1 MNPTRVPWRFRLN
14 KLAVQITLLILVSI
28 VAFQT
33 IVIGM
38 FHVFG
43 RRHIVDQGDFI
54 ASIIV
59 ALDVA
64 PLSERANVIS
74 ALSHA
79 VPYANIEIEESR
91 PPAAVSSMG
100 GGDLAFENEIR
111 HIDSLL
117 WNGADV
123 FKVEGSAPGDYGVL
137 AVELHKGGY
146 ATISIAQH
154 QKSPG
159 SIWRWLWQH
168 AEDEP
173 FILTQGAR
181 TALSFIIFTA
191 IFIFWALNAIMAPLQ
206 RLAKYAE
213 QIPNDVDPR
222 TLLTEKGPHEVRE
235 LTRSLNRMQARI
247 SKMIAARAHVL
258 AAVSHDLRTIITRLK
273 LKTEFVCDENLQQR
287 MMRDIDLMDA
297 MLFKNLQYLRAE
309 RDDDKSDSSLI
320 DLDSVLQTVA
330 DEFCDLGHHVTY
342 HGDGH
347 KMIFGSLCDVQ
358 RIFTNLV
365 ENATHYAKTV
375 DIFLLERPEGLLQID
390 VVDDGPGISAESK
403 QAAFEPFVRGQPGR
417 TIDQHGGFGLGLS
430 IVRSLLEHHG
440 GSVSLIDRKPHGL
453 IARVFLP
460 RARES
465 DDKLS
470 LTESKAAP
478 ARS

>member
-1 MNPTRVPWRFRLN
+1 MNLIRVPWRFRPN

-28 VAFQT
+28 VAFQI

-64 PLSERANVIS
+64 PLPERDHVIS
-74 ALSHA
+74 ALSRA
-79 VPYANIEIEESR
+79 VPYANIEIHDSR
-91 PPAAVSSMG
+91 PKVADSSAG
-100 GGDLAFENEIR
+100 GGDLAFDNEIR

-117 WNGADV
+117 WDGADV
-123 FKVEGSAPGDYGVL
+123 FKVAGSAPNDYGVL

-159 SIWRWLWQH
+159 WIWRWLWQH

-191 IFIFWALNAIMAPLQ
+191 IFTFWALNAIMAPLR

-213 QIPNDVDPR
+213 QIPNDVD
-222 TLLTEKGPHEVRE
+222 TKAQLTERGPYEVRE

-273 LKTEFVCDENLQQR
+273 LKTEFVSDQGLHQR
-287 MMRDIDLMDA
+287 MMRDIDLMDT

-309 RDDDKSDSSLI
+309 GDDTSDSSLV

-330 DEFCDLGHHVTY
+330 DEFCDLGHDVTY

-347 KMIFGSLCDVQ
+347 MMIFGSLCDVQ

-365 ENATHYAKTV
+365 ENATHHAKTV
-375 DIFLLERPEGLLQID
+375 DIFLAECPDGFLQVD

-403 QAAFEPFVRGQPGR
+403 KTAFEPFVRGQPGR
-417 TIDQHGGFGLGLS
+417 TLDQHSGFGLGLS
-430 IVRSLLEHHG
+430 IVRSLVENRG
-440 GSVSLIDRKPHGL
+440 GSVSLLDRAPHGL
-453 IARVFLP
+453 IARVLLP
-460 RARES
+460 RA
-465 DDKLS
+465 
-470 LTESKAAP
+470 TEGDEQRASGGVKEAP
-478 ARS
+478 ALS

>member
-1 MNPTRVPWRFRLN
+1 MNSTRVPWRFRLN
-14 KLAVQITLLILVSI
+14 KLAVQITLLILMSI

-64 PLSERANVIS
+64 PLSDRDNVMS
-74 ALSHA
+74 TLSRA
-79 VPYANIEIEESR
+79 VPYANIEIHDSR
-91 PPAAVSSMG
+91 PKAADSSTG
-100 GGDLAFENEIR
+100 GGDLAFDNEIR

-117 WNGADV
+117 WEGADV
-123 FKVEGSAPGDYGVL
+123 FKVAGSAPGDYGVL

-181 TALSFIIFTA
+181 TALSFIIFTT
-191 IFIFWALNAIMAPLQ
+191 IFTFWALNAIMAPLQ

-213 QIPNDVDPR
+213 QIPNDVN
-222 TLLTEKGPHEVRE
+222 TQTQLTERGPYEVRE

-273 LKTEFVCDENLQQR
+273 LKTEFVPDDRLQRR
-287 MMRDIDLMDA
+287 MMRDIDLMDT

-309 RDDDKSDSSLI
+309 GDDTSDCSLV

-330 DEFCDLGHHVTY
+330 DESCDLGHQVAY

-347 KMIFGSLCDVQ
+347 KMIYGSLCDVQ

-365 ENATHYAKTV
+365 ENATHHAKTV
-375 DIFLLERPEGLLQID
+375 DIFLSERPEGFLQID
-390 VVDDGPGISAESK
+390 VVDDGPGMSAESK
-403 QAAFEPFVRGQPGR
+403 ATAFEPFVFGQPGR
-417 TIDQHGGFGLGLS
+417 TLDQHSGFGLGLS
-430 IVRSLLEHHG
+430 IVRSLVENRG
-440 GSVSLIDRKPHGL
+440 GSVSLLDRTPHGL
-453 IARVFLP
+453 IARVSLP
-460 RARES
+460 RATEG
-465 DDKLS
+465 DDEPAAAS
-470 LTESKAAP
+470 NAAP
-478 ARS
+478 TLP

>member
-1 MNPTRVPWRFRLN
+1 MNSTRVPWRFRLN
-14 KLAVQITLLILVSI
+14 KLAVQITLLILMSI

-64 PLSERANVIS
+64 PLSDRDNVMS
-74 ALSHA
+74 TLSRA
-79 VPYANIEIEESR
+79 VPYANIEIHDSR
-91 PPAAVSSMG
+91 PKAADSSTG
-100 GGDLAFENEIR
+100 GGDLAFDNEIR

-117 WNGADV
+117 WEGADV
-123 FKVEGSAPGDYGVL
+123 FKVAGSAPGDYGVL

-181 TALSFIIFTA
+181 TALSFIIFTT
-191 IFIFWALNAIMAPLQ
+191 IFTFWALNAIMAPLQ

-213 QIPNDVDPR
+213 QIPNDVN
-222 TLLTEKGPHEVRE
+222 TQTQLTERGPYEVRE

-273 LKTEFVCDENLQQR
+273 LKTEFVPDDRLQRR
-287 MMRDIDLMDA
+287 MMRDIDLMDT

-309 RDDDKSDSSLI
+309 GDDTSDCSLV

-330 DEFCDLGHHVTY
+330 DESCDLGHQVAY

-347 KMIFGSLCDVQ
+347 KMIYGSLCDVQ

-365 ENATHYAKTV
+365 ENATHHAKTV
-375 DIFLLERPEGLLQID
+375 DIFLSERPEGFLQID
-390 VVDDGPGISAESK
+390 VVDDGPGMSAESK
-403 QAAFEPFVRGQPGR
+403 ATAFEPFVRGQPGR
-417 TIDQHGGFGLGLS
+417 TLDQHSGFGLGLS
-430 IVRSLLEHHG
+430 IVRSLVENRG
-440 GSVSLIDRKPHGL
+440 GSVSLLDRTPHGL
-453 IARVFLP
+453 IARVSLP
-460 RARES
+460 RATEG
-465 DDKLS
+465 DDEPAAAS
-470 LTESKAAP
+470 NAAP
-478 ARS
+478 TLP

>member
-1 MNPTRVPWRFRLN
+1 MSSTRVPWRFRLN

-28 VAFQT
+28 LAFQT

-64 PLSERANVIS
+64 PLAERDNIIS
-74 ALSHA
+74 ALSRA
-79 VPYANIEIEESR
+79 VPYANIEIQQSR
-91 PPAAVSSMG
+91 PPAEDSSTG
-100 GGDLAFENEIR
+100 GGDLAFDMEIR

-117 WNGADV
+117 WDGADV
-123 FKVEGSAPGDYGVL
+123 FKVAGSAPGDYGVL

-154 QKSPG
+154 QKSPR

-181 TALSFIIFTA
+181 TALSFIVFTA
-191 IFIFWALNAIMAPLQ
+191 IFIFWALNAIMAPLR

-213 QIPNDVDPR
+213 QIPNDVDPK
-222 TLLTEKGPHEVRE
+222 TQLTEQGPYEVRE

-273 LKTEFVCDENLQQR
+273 LKTEFVSDDGLQQR
-287 MMRDIDLMDA
+287 MMRDIDLMDT

-309 RDDDKSDSSLI
+309 GDDKYDISLI

-330 DEFCDLGHHVTY
+330 DEFCDLGHNVTY
-342 HGDGH
+342 HDDGH

-365 ENATHYAKTV
+365 ENATHHAKTV
-375 DIFLLERPEGLLQID
+375 DIFMAERPDGLLQVD
-390 VVDDGPGISAESK
+390 VVDDGPGISAEGK
-403 QAAFEPFVRGQPGR
+403 KTAFEPFVRGQPGR
-417 TIDQHGGFGLGLS
+417 TLDEHSGFGLGLS
-430 IVRSLLEHHG
+430 IVRSLVEHRG
-440 GSVSLIDRKPHGL
+440 GSVSLLDRAPHGL
-453 IARVFLP
+453 IVRVLLP
-460 RARES
+460 RA
-465 DDKLS
+465 
-470 LTESKAAP
+470 TESGEQRAA
-478 ARS
+478 AGSNAEAALS

>member
-1 MNPTRVPWRFRLN
+1 MNSARTPWRFGLN
-14 KLAVQITLLILVSI
+14 KLAVQITLLMLVSI
-28 VAFQT
+28 IVFQI

-54 ASIIV
+54 ASVIV

-64 PLSERANVIS
+64 PLSERANIIS

-79 VPYANIEIEESR
+79 VPYANIEIQESR
-91 PPAAVSSMG
+91 PPAATSSTG
-100 GGDLAFENEIR
+100 GGDIAFDNEIR
-111 HIDSLL
+111 RIDSLL
-117 WNGADV
+117 WDGADV
-123 FKVEGSAPGDYGVL
+123 FKVEGSAPGNYGVL

-154 QKSPG
+154 QKSPR

-191 IFIFWALNAIMAPLQ
+191 IFVFWALHAIMAPLR

-213 QIPNDVDPR
+213 QIPNDVDVKTQLP
-222 TLLTEKGPHEVRE
+222 EQGPHEVRE

-258 AAVSHDLRTIITRLK
+258 ASVSHDLRTVITRLK
-273 LKTEFVCDENLQQR
+273 LKTEFVSDDALQQR

-309 RDDDKSDSSLI
+309 GNDKSDCSLV

-330 DEFCDLGHHVTY
+330 DEFSDLGHHVTY
-342 HGDGH
+342 HGGGRQ
-347 KMIFGSLCDVQ
+347 MIFGSLSDVQ

-365 ENATHYAKTV
+365 ENATRHAKSV
-375 DIFLLERPEGLLQID
+375 DIFLSERPEGLLQVD
-390 VVDDGPGISAESK
+390 VIDDGPGISAESK
-403 QAAFEPFVRGQPGR
+403 ETAFEPFVRGQPGR
-417 TIDQHGGFGLGLS
+417 TLDQHSGFGLGLS
-430 IVRSLLEHHG
+430 IVRSLVENHG
-440 GSVSLIDRKPHGL
+440 GSVSLRDREPHGL
-453 IARVFLP
+453 IARVLLP
-460 RARES
+460 RAKERDERLAQADS
-465 DDKLS
+465 NA
-470 LTESKAAP
+470 AAP
-478 ARS
+478 AHF

>member
-1 MNPTRVPWRFRLN
+1 MNSTGVPWRFRLN

-28 VAFQT
+28 VAFQI

-64 PLSERANVIS
+64 PLSERADVIS

-79 VPYANIEIEESR
+79 VPYANIEIQESR
-91 PPAAVSSMG
+91 PPAAVSSTG
-100 GGDLAFENEIR
+100 GGDLAFKNEIR

-117 WNGADV
+117 WDGADV

-154 QKSPG
+154 QKSPR

-173 FILTQGAR
+173 FILTPGAR

-213 QIPNDVDPR
+213 QIPNDVDPK
-222 TLLTEKGPHEVRE
+222 TQLTERGPHEVRE

-247 SKMIAARAHVL
+247 GKMIAARAHVL

-273 LKTEFVCDENLQQR
+273 LKTEFVSDENLQQR
-287 MMRDIDLMDA
+287 MMRDIDLMDT

-309 RDDDKSDSSLI
+309 GDDKSDSSLI
-320 DLDSVLQTVA
+320 DLGSVLQTVA
-330 DEFCDLGHHVTY
+330 DEFCDLGHDVTY

-347 KMIFGSLCDVQ
+347 KMIFGSLSDVQ
-358 RIFTNLV
+358 RVFTNLV

-375 DIFLLERPEGLLQID
+375 DIFLLERSEGLLQVD
-390 VVDDGPGISAESK
+390 VADDGPGISAESK
-403 QAAFEPFVRGQPGR
+403 QTAFEPFVRGQPGR
-417 TIDQHGGFGLGLS
+417 TIDLHGGFGLGLS
-430 IVRSLLEHHG
+430 IVRSLVEHHG
-440 GSVSLIDRKPHGL
+440 GSISLLDRKPHGL
-453 IARVFLP
+453 IARVILP
-460 RARES
+460 RAREN
-465 DDKLS
+465 DDGLS

-478 ARS
+478 AQS